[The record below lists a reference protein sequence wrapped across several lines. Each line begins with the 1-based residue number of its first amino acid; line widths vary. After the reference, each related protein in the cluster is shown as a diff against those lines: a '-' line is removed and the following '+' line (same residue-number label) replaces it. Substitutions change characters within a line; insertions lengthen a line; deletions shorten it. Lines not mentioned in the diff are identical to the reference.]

1 MMKIYR
7 FLMVL
12 GLLVWMAQNVS
23 SQSRYDKDKLYNV
36 FPAKV
41 SNKVLGYDKGSSVI
55 LKSLSKD
62 DQKQQWNIN
71 ELSGSFRFVNVFE
84 DKALRADVDHK
95 ALVVTEVNG
104 SDEAQLWSIQETANG
119 VRLAP
124 ANTPSLML
132 VCQKDGRLQ
141 LMDRKKAETM
151 EASLFQIRNFGQIF
165 ITDTNRGHLDRI
177 LHKVGSDYKIFRVEE
192 GTIQETEANNEAQ

>member
-1 MMKIYR
+1 MIRIYR

-41 SNKVLGYDKGSSVI
+41 SNKVLGYDKGLSVI

-71 ELSGSFRFVNVFE
+71 ELSGSFRLVNVFE
-84 DKALRADVDHK
+84 DKALRCFLKH
-95 ALVVTEVNG
+95 
-104 SDEAQLWSIQETANG
+104 
-119 VRLAP
+119 
-124 ANTPSLML
+124 
-132 VCQKDGRLQ
+132 
-141 LMDRKKAETM
+141 
-151 EASLFQIRNFGQIF
+151 F
-165 ITDTNRGHLDRI
+165 
-177 LHKVGSDYKIFRVEE
+177 
-192 GTIQETEANNEAQ
+192 

>member
-1 MMKIYR
+1 MIEKFIV
-7 FLMVL
+7 FLMVHWV
-12 GLLVWMAQNVS
+12 LLVWMAQNVS
-23 SQSRYDKDKLYNV
+23 SQSRYDKDRLYNV

-71 ELSGSFRFVNVFE
+71 ELSGSCRFVNVFE

-119 VRLAP
+119 VRLVPGQYSVAYVGMSEGR
-124 ANTPSLML
+124 PSA
-132 VCQKDGRLQ
+132 VDGQK
-141 LMDRKKAETM
+141 
-151 EASLFQIRNFGQIF
+151 
-165 ITDTNRGHLDRI
+165 
-177 LHKVGSDYKIFRVEE
+177 E
-192 GTIQETEANNEAQ
+192 G

>member
-1 MMKIYR
+1 MIRIYR

-71 ELSGSFRFVNVFE
+71 ELSGSFRLVNVFE

-95 ALVVTEVNG
+95 ALAVTEVNG
-104 SDEAQLWSIQETANG
+104 SDVAQLWSIQETANG

-151 EASLFQIRNFGQIF
+151 EASLFQIR
-165 ITDTNRGHLDRI
+165 
-177 LHKVGSDYKIFRVEE
+177 VSAVPMPEFR
-192 GTIQETEANNEAQ
+192 QYQLRK

>member
-1 MMKIYR
+1 
-7 FLMVL
+7 MVL

-36 FPAKV
+36 FPAKE

-62 DQKQQWNIN
+62 DQTQQWNIN
-71 ELSGSFRFVNVFE
+71 ELSGSFRLVNVFE

-95 ALVVTEVNG
+95 ALAVTEVNG

-119 VRLAP
+119 VRLVP

-151 EASLFQIRNFGQIF
+151 EASLFQIRVSTVPMPEGAGMAAREKC
-165 ITDTNRGHLDRI
+165 TGKMKLA
-177 LHKVGSDYKIFRVEE
+177 LKKIRR
-192 GTIQETEANNEAQ
+192 